1 MPPTQT
7 YRTLSASQLDHPL
20 FNPDTVGH
28 LKVPLF
34 EPVSQ
39 IRIVSQYAITSF
51 FLQSR
56 VRRLESVGQALET
69 VVRQVTKD
77 IIDLLAKAYNKSS
90 LATRLVL
97 GAFPQQQFFDFLRF
111 SVPAGHPGCGKSFLL
126 LQAVEHCA
134 RSNWVVIYIPR
145 GTLDPAIYH

>member
-39 IRIVSQYAITSF
+39 IRIVSQYPITSF

-56 VRRLESVGQALET
+56 IRRPESVGQALEMSPPENDPL
-69 VVRQVTKD
+69 R
-77 IIDLLAKAYNKSS
+77 IFGLLKN
-90 LATRLVL
+90 LLVEVSICL
-97 GAFPQQQFFDFLRF
+97 
-111 SVPAGHPGCGKSFLL
+111 SV
-126 LQAVEHCA
+126 Q
-134 RSNWVVIYIPR
+134 
-145 GTLDPAIYH
+145 